1 MDRPQVH
8 GGVIWTSSRTS
19 SKCLKILPKT
29 IPKTCLFSPYKFW
42 HFSIF
47 CYFHTN
53 NAGAVS
59 PRKRC
64 LHGRRVCSNLS
75 YINLAFF
82 SSFVKKLCVSL
93 RHTWALDMAILNPLE
108 DLGIDI
114 KRVQPQLLKVVY
126 IECSFRHFSILNI
139 WYNDSWPFSSSCTS
153 HFHRNW
159 KK

>member
-1 MDRPQVH
+1 MLALFQQKKNSSNIIQKTRIWLYYSFLYFKEKKLFIVQIINCRFSKNKLHIAIPPQRLNQ
-8 GGVIWTSSRTS
+8 IFSTTQYF
-19 SKCLKILPKT
+19 SKMLTKM
-29 IPKTCLFSPYKFW
+29 
-42 HFSIF
+42 H
-47 CYFHTN
+47 
-53 NAGAVS
+53 
-59 PRKRC
+59 
-64 LHGRRVCSNLS
+64 
-75 YINLAFF
+75 FF